1 MHNAM
6 EKKKK
11 KGYASLVITNVKALE
26 DGAGEDMD
34 LCNPDEVI
42 LASDLLETTTSSEGL
57 RVGTAALERGDG
69 ASVKSADQEQLTDA
83 GTITNSIKLEK
94 CDDGRQCKGRFH
106 QRLWFYLF
114 ENMNRAIDELY
125 FLCELESDLNQMKEV
140 LLILDE
146 AGVEFKDL
154 QMRVDAFDRITK
166 ASCLPQYP
174 VISAPVTSSSSS
186 SSISTNDQNC
196 CRPANA
202 WEVQR
207 MTATSQY
214 HANTLSSSLEALK
227 KPQRSGPQV
236 HRLQGLK
243 GIDSSSIACANLLC
257 NPNSKHPS
265 SVFKVFLAPLNAD
278 RRHFDSIGFNNTED
292 VAAAGSE
299 LVTYRRTSS
308 ARVSPQRKEAW
319 QKKGGGCIK
328 DEMLIINK
336 NTTTNN
342 SVAGK
347 RRATSS
353 ASQIEIGFMRPTASS
368 GQRVASREREQNLV
382 GSKSHSMEAWKLD
395 KRNSELAAAIIIS
408 TSDCPPPL
416 TIAAAAEGSL
426 ESVGCS
432 GRKRTE
438 CVCLLHDKLMSP
450 ERKKKTSPIET
461 KNKQSE
467 DKEAAQSVMSQ
478 LHKELHEMDRVLFL
492 QQTTE
497 KLSCV
502 SKWQAV

>member
-1 MHNAM
+1 M
-6 EKKKK
+6 
-11 KGYASLVITNVKALE
+11 
-26 DGAGEDMD
+26 
-34 LCNPDEVI
+34 
-42 LASDLLETTTSSEGL
+42 
-57 RVGTAALERGDG
+57 
-69 ASVKSADQEQLTDA
+69 
-83 GTITNSIKLEK
+83 
-94 CDDGRQCKGRFH
+94 
-106 QRLWFYLF
+106 
-114 ENMNRAIDELY
+114 
-125 FLCELESDLNQMKEV
+125 
-140 LLILDE
+140 
-146 AGVEFKDL
+146 
-154 QMRVDAFDRITK
+154 
-166 ASCLPQYP
+166 LP
-174 VISAPVTSSSSS
+174 
-186 SSISTNDQNC
+186 
-196 CRPANA
+196 
-202 WEVQR
+202 
-207 MTATSQY
+207 
-214 HANTLSSSLEALK
+214 
-227 KPQRSGPQV
+227 
-236 HRLQGLK
+236 QGLK

-292 VAAAGSE
+292 VAVAGSE

-308 ARVSPQRKEAW
+308 ARASPQRKEAW

-336 NTTTNN
+336 NTTTN

-347 RRATSS
+347 RCATSS
-353 ASQIEIGFMRPTASS
+353 TSQIEIGFMRPTASS

-382 GSKSHSMEAWKLD
+382 GSKSHSMEAWKLE

-416 TIAAAAEGSL
+416 TIAAAAQGSL

-450 ERKKKTSPIET
+450 ERKKKTSPTET

-492 QQTTE
+492 EQTTE

>member
-1 MHNAM
+1 M
-6 EKKKK
+6 
-11 KGYASLVITNVKALE
+11 
-26 DGAGEDMD
+26 
-34 LCNPDEVI
+34 
-42 LASDLLETTTSSEGL
+42 
-57 RVGTAALERGDG
+57 
-69 ASVKSADQEQLTDA
+69 
-83 GTITNSIKLEK
+83 
-94 CDDGRQCKGRFH
+94 
-106 QRLWFYLF
+106 
-114 ENMNRAIDELY
+114 
-125 FLCELESDLNQMKEV
+125 
-140 LLILDE
+140 
-146 AGVEFKDL
+146 
-154 QMRVDAFDRITK
+154 
-166 ASCLPQYP
+166 LP
-174 VISAPVTSSSSS
+174 
-186 SSISTNDQNC
+186 
-196 CRPANA
+196 
-202 WEVQR
+202 
-207 MTATSQY
+207 
-214 HANTLSSSLEALK
+214 
-227 KPQRSGPQV
+227 
-236 HRLQGLK
+236 QGLK

-278 RRHFDSIGFNNTED
+278 RRRFDSIGFDNTED

-347 RRATSS
+347 RCATSS

-382 GSKSHSMEAWKLD
+382 GSKSHSMEAWKLE

-450 ERKKKTSPIET
+450 ERKKKTSPTET